1 LPQTLAVA
9 DDAEKG
15 DFMRLHVEE
24 LFHQVADLAVEA
36 RARYFEEHGIN
47 AGTRREV
54 EALVEF
60 DSTSCPTLDR
70 EISQLTRQTLA
81 QVEPQERRCGPYRL
95 EELLGCGGM
104 GSVYS
109 AERVDGEV
117 KQRVAVKLLRPEADG
132 PPLRQRFLAE
142 RQILA
147 ALSHPH
153 IARLLDAGHC
163 EDGQP
168 YLVMEYIKGTAI
180 DVHAAGLGYGTKF
193 SYSSRYAPLSAT
205 CTGTWWCIAI

>member
-1 LPQTLAVA
+1 MPQTLAIA

-15 DFMRLHVEE
+15 DSMRLHVEE
-24 LFHQVADLAVEA
+24 LFHEVADLAVEA

-70 EISQLTRQTLA
+70 EISQLARQTLA

-117 KQRVAVKLLRPEADG
+117 KQRVAVKLLRPEVDG

-168 YLVMEYIKGTAI
+168 YLVMEYIKGQPSTSMRQ
-180 DVHAAGLGYGTKF
+180 GSGYETNF
-193 SYSSRYAPLSAT
+193 SYSSRYAPPLAT
-205 CTGTWWCIAI
+205 CTGTW